1 MNSAP
6 IYIRY
11 VEFKDAE
18 LVLDWENN
26 QENWAVSE
34 NDSPYSIY
42 DVLVLIGE
50 LQDIRKVNQARW
62 MICLSGSNKA
72 IGNVDLTEIEFDKHE
87 STVGILIADVIQRNK
102 GYASLAL
109 ELIERQAEELE
120 INKLNCSIHSDN
132 TASISLFEK
141 NGFIKI
147 GKLEKPA
154 VKDGQNIDVLLF
166 EKWLKK

>member
-11 VEFKDAE
+11 IEFKDAE
-18 LVLDWENN
+18 QVLDWENN

-50 LQDIRKVNQARW
+50 LQDIKKVNQARW
-62 MICLSGSNKA
+62 MICLSSSDEA
-72 IGNVDLTEIEFDKHE
+72 IGNIDLTEIEFNKHE
-87 STVGILIADVIQRNK
+87 STVGILIADELQRNK

-109 ELIERQAEELE
+109 QMIERQAEELE
-120 INKLNCSIHSDN
+120 IIKLKCSIHSDN
-132 TASISLFEK
+132 TASVSLFEK
-141 NGFIKI
+141 NGFIKV
-147 GKLEKPA
+147 GKLNEPT
-154 VKDGQNIDVLLF
+154 VKNGQNIDVLLF